1 MRFLLVDR
9 ILEWKA
15 SESIVAIKNVTMSE
29 DFLEFHFPRYPVMP
43 GVMLLEAITQAAGW
57 LVAAS
62 SDFESWALLEHVRQ
76 SKFYGFALPGDQVR
90 IEVAALPSED
100 EGVRAFRGV
109 GQVEGKRRVVAE
121 IEMRVVPM
129 ADVESPEEQ
138 RLLFHVLTREI
149 ERLSSGKDRRKR

>member
-9 ILEWKA
+9 IIEWQADA
-15 SESIVAIKNVTMSE
+15 SIIGVKNVTMSE

-43 GVMLLEAITQAAGW
+43 GIMLLEAITQAAGW

-62 SDFESWALLEHVRQ
+62 SDFENWALLEEVRQ

-90 IEVAALPSED
+90 LEVTALPSEE
-100 EGVRAFRGV
+100 EGARLFRGV
-109 GQVEGKRRVVAE
+109 GQVEGQRRVVAE
-121 IEMRVVPM
+121 IKTCVVPM

-138 RLLFHVLTREI
+138 RLLFHVLTRDI
-149 ERLSSGKDRRKR
+149 GRLSSGRERRKR